1 MRRSVALAA
10 LVGLALLA
18 FASASGTGAGPGSG
32 VERPY
37 REHFPTEGGNG
48 AALAWSRCVA
58 CHSAALTMQ
67 QAKDSAAWERTLTQ
81 MEAWGSPA
89 LSPAERDTL
98 RTWLLANWGPRK
110 R

>member
-1 MRRSVALAA
+1 MRRSFGLVAIVTLAV
-10 LVGLALLA
+10 L
-18 FASASGTGAGPGSG
+18 ASASATGTGAGAGSG

-37 REHFPTEGGNG
+37 AEHFPTEGGNG
-48 AALAWSRCVA
+48 AALAYSRCIT

-67 QAKDSAAWERTLTQ
+67 QAKDSAAWERTLAQ
-81 MEAWGSPA
+81 MEAWGSPP
-89 LSPAERDTL
+89 LTPGERDTL

>member
-1 MRRSVALAA
+1 MRRSVAFGAIAA
-10 LVGLALLA
+10 LAML
-18 FASASGTGAGPGSG
+18 ASASATGIGAGAGSG

-37 REHFPTEGGNG
+37 AEHFPTTGGNG
-48 AALAWSRCVA
+48 AALAYSRCIT

-81 MEAWGSPA
+81 MEAWGSPP
-89 LSPAERDTL
+89 LTPAERDTL